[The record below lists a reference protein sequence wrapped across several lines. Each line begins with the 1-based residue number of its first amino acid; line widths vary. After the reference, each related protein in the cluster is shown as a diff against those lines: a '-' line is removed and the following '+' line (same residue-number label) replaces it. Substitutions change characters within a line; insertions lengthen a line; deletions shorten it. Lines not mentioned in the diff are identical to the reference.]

1 MSKVIVSTVLG
12 KVENIQEFLPVEFAK
27 VEALKA
33 EGVLKSL
40 YVKEGNTG
48 AVLVFEGLSL
58 DKTKETVR
66 SFPLYP
72 HFNQIEYSVVEQ
84 NF

>member
-1 MSKVIVSTVLG
+1 MGT
-12 KVENIQEFLPVEFAK
+12 VENIQEILPGEFAK

-33 EGVLKSL
+33 EGVLKHL
-40 YVKEGNTG
+40 YIKEGNAG

-58 DKTKETVR
+58 DKVKATVA

-72 HFNQIEYSVVEQ
+72 HFNQIDYAVADQ